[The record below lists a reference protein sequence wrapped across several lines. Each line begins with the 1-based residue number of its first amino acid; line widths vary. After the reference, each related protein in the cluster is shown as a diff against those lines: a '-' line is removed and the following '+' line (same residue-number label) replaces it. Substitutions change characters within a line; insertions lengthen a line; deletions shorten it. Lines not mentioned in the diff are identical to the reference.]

1 MGCCLFAT
9 ILAGAPRLALVMWWI
24 FQPVRLNTTFPNFI
38 WPLLGILFIP
48 WTTLM
53 YVIVYP
59 SGINGFDWL
68 WLGSGRGNRHRLV
81 WRRLSRSESAQL
93 ARASPAVEPTRHQP
107 CLALS

>member
-24 FQPVRLNTTFPNFI
+24 FQPVRLNATFPNFI

-68 WLGSGRGNRHRLV
+68 WLGLAVAIDIGSYGGGYRARSQRG
-81 WRRLSRSESAQL
+81 
-93 ARASPAVEPTRHQP
+93 
-107 CLALS
+107 